1 MSAKLPLSSGIEHPD
16 ETAGLFFKEETGF
29 WRQGYNRAHHLL
41 IESFMANQPNP
52 KKSGVSREQ
61 RQKRIQRIIFII
73 ISVILILSW
82 TLTLVVNP

>member
-1 MSAKLPLSSGIEHPD
+1 
-16 ETAGLFFKEETGF
+16 
-29 WRQGYNRAHHLL
+29 
-41 IESFMANQPNP
+41 MANQPNP